1 MFSTIMVAICF
12 VVLLTIII
20 LSVLMEILLSF
31 TMYRLFKRRYDR
43 NAKGKIID
51 VLLFIQIGIVLLLL
65 FTI

>member
-20 LSVLMEILLSF
+20 LSVLMEILLTF

-43 NAKGKIID
+43 NTKGKIID
-51 VLLFIQIGIVLLLL
+51 TLLFIQIGIILLLL